1 MVERKKERK
10 TQWYEGRVRKA
21 IYEGYEGGRI
31 FATQDEK
38 EQFQKSVRGA
48 REDFEIMKKNET
60 LDRDNLII
68 LHNRIYKKND

>member
-1 MVERKKERK
+1 MVERKKERR
-10 TQWYEGRVRKA
+10 TEWYERRVRRA

-31 FATQDEK
+31 FATQEEK

-48 REDFEIMKKNET
+48 REDFEIMKKNGT

-68 LHNRIYKKND
+68 LYDRIYKKND